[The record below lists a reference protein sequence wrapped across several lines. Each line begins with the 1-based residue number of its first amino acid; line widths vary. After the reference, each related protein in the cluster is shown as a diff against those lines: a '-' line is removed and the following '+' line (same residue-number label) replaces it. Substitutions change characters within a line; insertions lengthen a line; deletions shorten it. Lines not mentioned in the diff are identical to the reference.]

1 MPPCHL
7 GPATKINIKRVLIGL
22 MMPDRCSVVSKKIQC
37 VNPPRSIISIVDG
50 SDEYMVGLACE
61 VHRLVISDR
70 IAILQKDG
78 KIPNGVMTF
87 TPVKA
92 VGTDCI
98 RGDPDDLVQI
108 DTDPKN

>member
-1 MPPCHL
+1 
-7 GPATKINIKRVLIGL
+7 
-22 MMPDRCSVVSKKIQC
+22 MMPDRCSVVKKNVQC
-37 VNPPRSIISIVDG
+37 VNPPMFIVSIVDG

-61 VHRLVISDR
+61 THRKVISDR
-70 IAILQKDG
+70 IAMLQRDG

-87 TPVKA
+87 SPVKA

>member
-1 MPPCHL
+1 MPPRHL
-7 GPATKINIKRVLIGL
+7 GPATKINIKQVLIGL

-37 VNPPRSIISIVDG
+37 VNPPRFIISIVDG
-50 SDEYMVGLACE
+50 PDEYMVGLACE
-61 VHRLVISDR
+61 MHRQVISGR